1 MPFNHRVI
9 LTVVGVGAG
18 RKTEQEVP
26 RRAELWESL
35 GQLDEESL
43 S

>member
-9 LTVVGVGAG
+9 LTAVGVGVG

-26 RRAELWESL
+26 RRAELESL

>member
-1 MPFNHRVI
+1 MPFNHKVI
-9 LTVVGVGAG
+9 LTAVGVGAG
-18 RKTEQEVP
+18 RKNEQEVLK
-26 RRAELWESL
+26 RAELWESL